1 VINIEDLTLT
11 IEGVEFVGKDLDAQG
26 QELLRHIIDVRD
38 RTYQLRF
45 ELAQLDVLNTAFT
58 EALRNTASKRETA

>member
-1 VINIEDLTLT
+1 MINIEDLTLT

-26 QELLRHIIDVRD
+26 QELLRHVIDVRD
-38 RTYQLRF
+38 RAYQLRF

>member
-26 QELLRHIIDVRD
+26 QELLRHVIDVRD
-38 RTYQLRF
+38 RAYQLRF